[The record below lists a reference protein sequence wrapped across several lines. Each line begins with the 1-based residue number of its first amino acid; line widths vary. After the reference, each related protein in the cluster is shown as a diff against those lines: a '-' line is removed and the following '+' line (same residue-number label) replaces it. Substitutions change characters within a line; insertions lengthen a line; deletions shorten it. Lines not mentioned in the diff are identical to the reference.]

1 MNNPQQPREY
11 DAVLGGNSPSL
22 EGAAVLG
29 GIDGVKL
36 RLKNPDAK
44 VRIAAL
50 EQALN
55 YGEQGLDLVI
65 AGLKDK
71 SVEVQ
76 DAAYWLL
83 KPLLLI
89 LFNPPLYPL
98 PLEKVSEQ
106 VHNNNYSFLNAQT
119 QARVR
124 QALREFDANL
134 RLGRLTDYTR
144 LRDYLAQGKWA
155 EANSE
160 TNWVMRLMLAVV
172 TREKEGWLDAESIDE
187 DECFFLDSEIIAE
200 LPCQD
205 LRTIDQLWVK
215 YSNRR
220 FGFSVQ
226 KRIYQSLRGTRNQT
240 TWEAFAEQVRWSRGV
255 SQWELRDITFDITA
269 PEGHLP
275 LPFWINSINSII
287 DFEVFLSRIKTCKL

>member
-1 MNNPQQPREY
+1 MNNPQQPGKY

-29 GIDGVKL
+29 GIEGVKM
-36 RLKNPDAK
+36 RLKNPDSK

-65 AGLKDK
+65 AGLKDEA
-71 SVEVQ
+71 VEVQ
-76 DAAYWLL
+76 DAAYLLL

-89 LFNPPLYPL
+89 LFK

-144 LRDYLAQGKWA
+144 LRDYLAQGNWA
-155 EANSE
+155 EANRE
-160 TNWVMRLMLAVV
+160 TDWIMRLMLAVV
-172 TREKEGWLDAESIDE
+172 TRKKEGWLDAESIDE

-205 LRTIDQLWVK
+205 LCTIDQLWVK

-255 SQWELRDITFDITA
+255 SQWEFRDITFDITA

-275 LPFWINSINSII
+275 LPFWIESNIKSKSII